1 MSKIKVAFVLVG
13 LALASSCIE
22 TARDVQAQQ
31 ESRERY
37 RKAYAKSGGFDPISP
52 SLGQK
57 MK

>member
-1 MSKIKVAFVLVG
+1 VAFILVT
-13 LALASSCIE
+13 LALTSSCIE
-22 TARDVQAQQ
+22 AARDVQAQQ